1 MTACAAPTGYPR
13 TPKVH
18 RLLLAI
24 CGVFIYLAICESPQ
38 QVLAITCLPENISIR
53 SDRIWAT
60 HWLYFWSIP
69 LSRREQ
75 LEIFA
80 LEHLSNILLLEYK
93 NTPSQE
99 RQTWWSS
106 HCEPHSLTYC
116 CRLLIFCTSPIF
128 LFSSLSWK
136 SLLGNRF
143 ASEITGGSIP

>member
-1 MTACAAPTGYPR
+1 MTACAAPTGSPW
-13 TPKVH
+13 TPKIH

-24 CGVFIYLAICESPQ
+24 CGVFIYLPICESPQ
-38 QVLAITCLPENISIR
+38 QVLAIACSPENISIK

-60 HWLYFWSIP
+60 HCLCFWSIP

-80 LEHLSNILLLEYK
+80 LEHLSNILLLENK

-99 RQTWWSS
+99 RKIWWSS

-116 CRLLIFCTSPIF
+116 CSLLIFCTSLIF

-136 SLLGNRF
+136 SLRDNRF
-143 ASEITGGSIP
+143 AAAIIGGSIP